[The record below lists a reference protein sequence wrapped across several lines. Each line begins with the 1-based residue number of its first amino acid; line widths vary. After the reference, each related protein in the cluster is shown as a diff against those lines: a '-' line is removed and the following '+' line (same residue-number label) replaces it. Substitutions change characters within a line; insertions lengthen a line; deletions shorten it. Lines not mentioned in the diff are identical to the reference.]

1 MDVQVTAGL
10 RHRHPA
16 LPDKLDRLDLELS
29 TELSSPHD
37 HLRLNETPKLGVHQT
52 GNSSYITHLPKVE
65 QKLDEWQ
72 ATIEALMMAAEGRGP
87 LMHARIGIL
96 RTLNR
101 NVEQTFHP
109 DRKDKHWG
117 RRKLKRDK

>member
-1 MDVQVTAGL
+1 MSWSRRFEDPIL
-10 RHRHPA
+10 
-16 LPDKLDRLDLELS
+16 LPDGGTLL
-29 TELSSPHD
+29 T
-37 HLRLNETPKLGVHQT
+37 LREAAD
-52 GNSSYITHLPKVE
+52 YITHLPKVE